1 MRGQSKL
8 LHDVNALEYLERIR
22 TLFEALE
29 KRESTLN
36 LLDATGEAE
45 GVQIFIG
52 AENYLF
58 KNAGCSMIIAPYH
71 DKQKRV
77 VGALGVIGPLRMNYA
92 RIIPVVDYTS
102 KLVGKLLD

>member
-1 MRGQSKL
+1 MDNFLNAEIRDCNKISEISKSDL
-8 LHDVNALEYLERIR
+8 LNAQ
-22 TLFEALE
+22 A
-29 KRESTLN
+29 ES
-36 LLDATGEAE
+36 EAE

>member
-1 MRGQSKL
+1 ME
-8 LHDVNALEYLERIR
+8 DLERIR

-29 KRESTLN
+29 KRESVLN
-36 LLDATGEAE
+36 LLNATGKAE

>member
-1 MRGQSKL
+1 M
-8 LHDVNALEYLERIR
+8 
-22 TLFEALE
+22 
-29 KRESTLN
+29 
-36 LLDATGEAE
+36 
-45 GVQIFIG
+45 
-52 AENYLF
+52 F
-58 KNAGCSMIIAPYH
+58 KNAGCSMIIGPYH